1 MRYTMYIYK
10 TDRRCRSGERLVSIT
25 VWDRRDVESM
35 DREVRELVLFG
46 LYPAGEYRIEYQP
59 AHEE

>member
-10 TDRRCRSGERLVSIT
+10 TDRRCRSGERLVSTT
-25 VWDRRDVESM
+25 VWDRRDAESM
-35 DREVRELVLFG
+35 DREVRELVLSG